1 MLTRTFLRAL
11 IVGGSIS
18 AGDLRGTPS
27 LTVDA
32 DLLDAADLDRLERV
46 EVRAADNSWTATA
59 FLLRDPGGNGTLRLD
74 GPAAALVTDGE
85 QVTVTAWA
93 HADRAELATVRA
105 RIVAVDGDNRVAD
118 VLDLGLVDDR

>member
-11 IVGGSIS
+11 IVGGSVS
-18 AGDLRGTPS
+18 AGDRRATPS

-32 DLLDAADLDRLERV
+32 DLLDAADLDRLELV
-46 EVRAADNSWTATA
+46 EVRAADNGWTTTA
-59 FLLRDPGGNGTLRLD
+59 FLLLDPSGSGTLRLD
-74 GPAAALVTDGE
+74 GSAVALVTDGE

-105 RIVAVDGDNRVAD
+105 RIVAVDGDNGVVD

>member
-11 IVGGSIS
+11 IVGGSVS
-18 AGDLRGTPS
+18 AGDRRATPS

-46 EVRAADNSWTATA
+46 EVRAADNGWTTTA
-59 FLLRDPGGNGTLRLD
+59 FLLRDPSGSGTLRLD
-74 GPAAALVTDGE
+74 GSAVALVTDGE

-105 RIVAVDGDNRVAD
+105 RIVAVDGNNGVVD